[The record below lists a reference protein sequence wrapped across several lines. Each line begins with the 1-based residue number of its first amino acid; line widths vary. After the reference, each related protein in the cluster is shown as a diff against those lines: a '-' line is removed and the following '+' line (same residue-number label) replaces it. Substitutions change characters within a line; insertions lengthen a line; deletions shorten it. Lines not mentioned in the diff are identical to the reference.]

1 VAKIKNVIRGDT
13 HTINL
18 TFSESGTA
26 VDITGYT
33 VFFTVNASNSP
44 TTDSAA
50 VIEKSVTSH
59 IAPTLG
65 QTRITLDASDTDAIT
80 PGTYYYDIQLKD
92 GSSNITSL
100 PKDKFIIVSDITRR
114 TT

>member
-33 VFFTVNASNSP
+33 VFFTVNASDNP

-50 VIEKSVTSH
+50 AIEKSTSSH
-59 IAPTLG
+59 IAPLLG
-65 QTRITLDASDTDAIT
+65 QTRITLDAADTN
-80 PGTYYYDIQLKD
+80 
-92 GSSNITSL
+92 S
-100 PKDKFIIVSDITRR
+100 
-114 TT
+114 